1 MVGMRVYVQEEEF
14 TKRNE
19 EMFLRV
25 GHAPNLIVVMVS
37 QGYTYIRDLS
47 KLMRAIYCITTIPQ

>member
-14 TKRNE
+14 TKRHE

-25 GHAPNLIVVMVS
+25 GHAPNLIVVVVS
-37 QGYTYIRDLS
+37 HTYIRDLS
-47 KLMRAIYCITTIPQ
+47 KLL